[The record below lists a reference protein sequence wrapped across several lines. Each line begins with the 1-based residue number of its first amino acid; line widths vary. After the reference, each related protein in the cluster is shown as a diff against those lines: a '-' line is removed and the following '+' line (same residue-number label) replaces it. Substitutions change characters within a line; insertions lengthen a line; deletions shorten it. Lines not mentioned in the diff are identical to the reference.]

1 MNQKSL
7 HDKMHWGIIMKKTF
21 PMKVSLAI
29 ILLIIVSVLL
39 LVSGY
44 IGELSKEEKEII
56 VKEGT
61 LTTDETWS
69 GFISIPSS
77 VNVPKGVT
85 LTIKPGTH
93 IYFKSDKGY
102 QEPKKGFLVIGGGRI
117 EAVGLPDERIW
128 FTSDDP
134 DDPINGDWG
143 GISLVDS
150 DGSVFSYVIV
160 EFSMVGIESI
170 NSKTTINNS
179 IIRWTNTEGIY
190 GELSEL
196 EIENNI
202 LYHNCYHEI
211 ALENYNK
218 KVTIR
223 GNHFLGGESA
233 IHAEATEAIIE
244 DNYFTGYEGDVVSAH
259 YDSEIIVR
267 NNKFE
272 VIMNPEISP
281 IVAGPGVNLTTEDN
295 DINEGWMEIPPLN
308 LQDFKERDLGYKPG
322 VEGQDQF
329 LWIYPA
335 EDQTRT
341 VLKSVGKGLGFD
353 WSLLYYQGKLY
364 RFSHFLQQGPYPDF
378 VEIDPET
385 GNYTR
390 ITNDFM
396 LNPRGL
402 THDGTGFW
410 TNDFS
415 GRKIFKFVVN
425 GHRIEKIK
433 ELPVPIREGGMGG
446 ICYFEEKL
454 AIPSMTKMLIIN
466 NETGSMED
474 EIQFSGHIIG
484 SDIVWT
490 GDGFWSA
497 NEDIITRFS
506 SEGHYL
512 GLVYPAAHQAIA
524 VAWDGTHLWAS
535 HKTCELWDDDK
546 IFELSINNLAVPK

>member
-1 MNQKSL
+1 
-7 HDKMHWGIIMKKTF
+7 MKNAFLK
-21 PMKVSLAI
+21 KAAVVV
-29 ILLIIVSVLL
+29 ILLVFSVTLFL
-39 LVSGY
+39 MLGN
-44 IGELSKEEKEII
+44 IDELSKEDTEIV
-56 VKEGT
+56 VKEGV
-61 LTTDETWS
+61 LATDETWS

-77 VNVPKGVT
+77 VNVPEGVT
-85 LTIKPGTH
+85 LTITPGTH
-93 IYFKSDKGY
+93 IYFGSDKGY

-143 GISLVDS
+143 GVSLVDS
-150 DGSVFSYVIV
+150 TGSAFSYVIV

-196 EIENNI
+196 EIEKNI
-202 LYHNCYHEI
+202 LYDNCYHEI

-218 KVTIR
+218 NVTIR

-233 IHAEATEAIIE
+233 VHAEATEALIE
-244 DNYFTGYEGDVVSAH
+244 NNYFTGYEGEVISAH

-267 NNKFE
+267 NNKLD
-272 VIMNPEISP
+272 VNQDPEISHL
-281 IVAGPGVNLTTEDN
+281 IAGPGVNFTAVNN
-295 DINEGWMEIPPLN
+295 DINEGWMGTPQLN
-308 LQDFKERDLGYKPG
+308 LADFKERNLDYKPG
-322 VEGQDQF
+322 VKGEDRF
-329 LWIYPA
+329 LWVYPA
-335 EDQTRT
+335 EDETRK
-341 VLKSVGKGLGFD
+341 VLKSIGKGLGFD

-390 ITNDFM
+390 IINDFM

-402 THDGTGFW
+402 TNDGSGFW

-415 GRKIFKFVVN
+415 GRKLYKFIVN
-425 GHRIEKIK
+425 GGRVEKIK
-433 ELPVPIREGGMGG
+433 ELPIPIEEGGSGG
-446 ICYFEEKL
+446 ICYFEGKI
-454 AIPSMTKMLIIN
+454 AIPSMTKLLIISSD
-466 NETGSMED
+466 TGGIED
-474 EIQFSGHIIG
+474 EIVFSGHIIG
-484 SDIVWT
+484 GDVVWA
-490 GDGFWSA
+490 GDCFWSA
-497 NEDIITRFS
+497 NEEIITKFS
-506 SEGHYL
+506 PEGRYL
-512 GLVYPAAHQAIA
+512 GFVYPAAHQVIA
-524 VAWDGTHLWAS
+524 VAWDGIHLWAS

-546 IFELSINNLAVPK
+546 VFELSVNNLIVQT